1 MSINEIE
8 NTINYI
14 FILLLMLYIIHNHKH
29 NMNTLILL
37 SKLWQLTTKM
47 NSILLYVNNLE
58 SPEHT
63 IIQVNLL
70 KIYHFI
76 LYYNKYLSNY

>member
-1 MSINEIE
+1 
-8 NTINYI
+8 
-14 FILLLMLYIIHNHKH
+14 MLYIIHNHKH